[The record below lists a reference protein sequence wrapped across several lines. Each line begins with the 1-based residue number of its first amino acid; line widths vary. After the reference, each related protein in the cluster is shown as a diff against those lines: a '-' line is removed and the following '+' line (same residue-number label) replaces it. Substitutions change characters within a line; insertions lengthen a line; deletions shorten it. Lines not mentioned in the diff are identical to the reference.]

1 MADSDETL
9 RVLREIWDAGGR
21 SSEDVE
27 EACGP
32 QKACKN
38 MQAVGFDGLTS
49 SWRDQLAAD
58 GKLDAGASP
67 VRDLVL
73 GPDRQP

>member
-9 RVLREIWDAGGR
+9 RVLREIWDARGR

-27 EACGP
+27 DACGP
-32 QKACKN
+32 QRACKN

-58 GKLDAGASP
+58 GKLDAGATT

-73 GPDRQP
+73 GRDPQP

>member
-21 SSEDVE
+21 STEDVE

-32 QKACKN
+32 QRACKN

-49 SWRDQLAAD
+49 SWRDQLAAE
-58 GKLDAGASP
+58 GKLDAGATT

-73 GPDRQP
+73 GRDPQP

>member
-32 QKACKN
+32 QKACKSTR
-38 MQAVGFDGLTS
+38 AVGFDGLTS

-58 GKLDAGASP
+58 GKLDAGATT
-67 VRDLVL
+67 VRDLVF
-73 GPDRQP
+73 GPDRHP

>member
-38 MQAVGFDGLTS
+38 MRAVGFEGLTS
-49 SWRDQLAAD
+49 SWRDQLAAE
-58 GKLDAGASP
+58 GKLDAGTST

-73 GPDRQP
+73 GRDPQP